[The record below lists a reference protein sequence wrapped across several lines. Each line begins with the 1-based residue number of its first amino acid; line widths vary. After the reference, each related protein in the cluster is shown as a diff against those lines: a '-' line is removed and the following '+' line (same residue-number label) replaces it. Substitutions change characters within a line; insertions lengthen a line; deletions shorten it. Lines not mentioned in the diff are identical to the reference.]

1 METLLLVT
9 QSDQS
14 LNLMTF
20 PVLKVIEAV
29 TNLLKKRFCTER
41 IVISLSQF
49 LLFRLALPKIVVVP
63 NDFATLYE
71 KSSKSSS
78 PSAFLKGLLM

>member
-14 LNLMTF
+14 LNLMTY
-20 PVLKVIEAV
+20 PVLQVLEAV
-29 TNLLKKRFCTER
+29 AHHLKKRYCTER
-41 IVISLSQF
+41 IVISISQF

-71 KSSKSSS
+71 KS
-78 PSAFLKGLLM
+78 